1 LFFGL
6 NTKQLSNVQ
15 SEIAASE
22 NNNRNLLN
30 IIFWAPQMYLIIS
43 IFRASMKPFF
53 HIGRYFMLMLRVFGK
68 PEKLRMYWR
77 QTIFEINSIGISSMP
92 IIAIISIFMGGIITI
107 QAAFGFTSPLIPLY
121 AIGFTTRESMLL
133 EFSPTVICL
142 ILAGKVGS
150 NIASEIGAM
159 RITEQID
166 ALEIMG
172 INSAGYLIFP
182 KIAAAILI
190 FPFLIALSMFL
201 GIWGGYVMGV
211 TAGACSSYQYI
222 FGIQAFFEPW
232 KLYYAFTKVIVF
244 AFIITSV
251 SSYYGYY
258 TSGGALE
265 VGKSSTNAVVYSSIL
280 ILLFNLI
287 LTNIFFYR

>member
-1 LFFGL
+1 M
-6 NTKQLSNVQ
+6 N
-15 SEIAASE
+15 
-22 NNNRNLLN
+22 
-30 IIFWAPQMYLIIS
+30 
-43 IFRASMKPFF
+43 PFF
-53 HIGRYFMLMLRVFGK
+53 HIGRYFMLMFRVFSK
-68 PEKLRMYWR
+68 PQKLSIYWR
-77 QTIFEINSIGISSMP
+77 QIIHEINSIGISSLP
-92 IIAIISIFMGGIITI
+92 IIAIISVFMGGIITI
-107 QAAFGFTSPLIPLY
+107 QAAFGFTSPLVPLY
-121 AIGFTTRESMLL
+121 AVGFTTRESIML
-133 EFSPTVICL
+133 EFSPTVVCL

-166 ALEIMG
+166 ALDIMG

-182 KIAAAILI
+182 KIAASVII

-201 GIWGGYVMGV
+201 GIWGGYAMGV
-211 TAGACSSYQYI
+211 SSGATTEYQYV

-232 KLYYAFTKVIVF
+232 KLYYSFTKVIVF

-265 VGKSSTNAVVYSSIL
+265 VGKSSTSAVVYSSIL
-280 ILLFNLI
+280 ILLFSLI
-287 LTNIFFYR
+287 LTNLFFHR

>member
-1 LFFGL
+1 M
-6 NTKQLSNVQ
+6 
-15 SEIAASE
+15 A
-22 NNNRNLLN
+22 
-30 IIFWAPQMYLIIS
+30 
-43 IFRASMKPFF
+43 
-53 HIGRYFMLMLRVFGK
+53 RVFSK
-68 PEKLRMYWR
+68 PQKLSVYWR
-77 QTIFEINSIGISSMP
+77 QIIFEINNIGISSLP

-107 QAAFGFTSPLIPLY
+107 QSAFGFSSPWVPLY
-121 AIGFTTRESMLL
+121 AVGFTTRESILL
-133 EFSPTVICL
+133 EFSPTIVCL

-182 KIAAAILI
+182 KIAASIII
-190 FPFLIALSMFL
+190 FPFLIAISMFL

-211 TAGACSSYQYI
+211 NSGACSEYEYI

-232 KLYYAFTKVIVF
+232 KLYYSFTKVIVF
-244 AFIITSV
+244 AFLITSV
-251 SSYYGYY
+251 SSYFGYY

-265 VGKSSTNAVVYSSIL
+265 VGKSSTRAVVYSSIL
-280 ILLFNLI
+280 ILFFALIITDLFLNK
-287 LTNIFFYR
+287 T